1 MRIYLAP
8 MEGVVDHHL
17 RHILSRVGGID
28 ICVTEFVRVTDH
40 VLPEKVFKR
49 YSPELLHGPAL
60 QATADDGPLPKAA
73 LCPTRVQLLGSNAP
87 KLAGNARKAARMG
100 APGIDLNFGCPAK
113 TVNKN
118 RGGACLLQEPETLY
132 DIVSQVRQAVP
143 MEIPVTAKIR
153 LGYEERNGYIENAQ
167 AICEAGANEI
177 VVHARSKSDGYRPPA
192 YWEYISEIKH
202 HSNIPIIANGDIWS
216 ADNYQQCVERSQCE
230 DVMLGRGL
238 LAKPDLA
245 LEIKS
250 LADDSE
256 TPYTPMPWSQVA
268 ALLLEFFEITT
279 KVYPKKYMGNRA
291 KQWLF
296 YLKRQYPEAV
306 QLFDAIK
313 RSRDYHDIKSAIEQS
328 MLSAS

>member
-49 YSPELLHGPAL
+49 YSPELLHGAKYTNA
-60 QATADDGPLPKAA
+60 QASEPLPKAA
-73 LCPTRVQLLGSNAP
+73 LCPTRIQLLGSNAP
-87 KLAGNARKAARMG
+87 KLAANARKAALMG

-143 MEIPVTAKIR
+143 IDIPVTAKIR
-153 LGYEERNGYIENAQ
+153 LGYEERNGYIENTH

-192 YWEYISEIKH
+192 YWEYISEIKQH
-202 HSNIPIIANGDIWS
+202 APIPVVANGDVWS
-216 ADNYQQCVERSQCE
+216 TENYQQCVERSECE

-250 LADDSE
+250 LVSDND
-256 TPYTPMPWSQVA
+256 TPYSPMPWSQVA
-268 ALLLEFFEITT
+268 SLLLEFFEITT

-296 YLKRQYPEAV
+296 YLKRQYPEAA
-306 QLFDAIK
+306 QLFDTIK
-313 RSRDYHDIKSAIEQS
+313 RSRDYLDIKTSIEQS
-328 MLSAS
+328 ASLKI